1 MFKTRGKYEISRGV
15 NSMRVKLIFVVLILL
30 FFLIIILQNTQPVTL
45 SLLLWTITLPF
56 IVMVISLFIVGFAL
70 GIIISSLLSHKEA
83 KNDNLKQKGQ

>member
-1 MFKTRGKYEISRGV
+1 LFKTRGKYEISRGV

-70 GIIISSLLSHKEA
+70 GIIISSLLSHKKA